1 MSIFSNFA
9 EEVCKKNAKECPSIS
24 WWFVPHILR
33 DSPPQAPRVV
43 EHQHQHNRPFLS
55 PLFCEETTFSHRHCA
70 PHQKTWDASTFC
82 CTWSICCLEF
92 CWFRFCLVKYEDML
106 TGDFFR
112 SWGLFH
118 LQGDGDVAKVS
129 NSVQNNPVNYIELQR
144 NEEIPWAR
152 LTLKIL
158 FFMQILFFLEPG
170 YTCFVCFSERWKST
184 LFNLKCI

>member
-1 MSIFSNFA
+1 MNWPVFIFFDNHNLLSPIFSRRQRFISQFSA
-9 EEVCKKNAKECPSIS
+9 FFSEEVCKKNAKECPSIS

-33 DSPPQAPRVV
+33 DSPPQAPWA
-43 EHQHQHNRPFLS
+43 QP
-55 PLFCEETTFSHRHCA
+55 PLFVAAFLRGNHFFSPTLRTTPENLGCVHFLLHMIH
-70 PHQKTWDASTFC
+70 
-82 CTWSICCLEF
+82 
-92 CWFRFCLVKYEDML
+92 ML

-112 SWGLFH
+112 RWSLFIS
-118 LQGDGDVAKVS
+118 K
-129 NSVQNNPVNYIELQR
+129 SVQKNPLNYIELQR

-158 FFMQILFFLEPG
+158 FFMQILFFLEAG